1 MQSVRFCQLSKQ
13 QHLMTT
19 LVFLLLLN
27 HGFSVD
33 ITGTVCSIPVRAAAS
48 NVHPEIHRQLLSNG
62 GIVLIAR
69 KRDLATADSDQVG
82 AFREFL
88 KHRAC
93 VVIAIKKCS

>member
-1 MQSVRFCQLSKQ
+1 M
-13 QHLMTT
+13 
-19 LVFLLLLN
+19 LLN
-27 HGFSVD
+27 HRFNVH
-33 ITGTVCSIPVRAAAS
+33 ITGTVGTIPVRAAAS

-62 GIVLIAR
+62 SIVLIAR
-69 KRDLATADSDQVG
+69 QRDLAAADSDQVG